1 MAGVLTVVVCS
12 ADCVKTCASLDACV
26 KIGDVMG
33 VSFGAVKF
41 QYFVFKMAVIVLQLG
56 YYARFCR
63 QNFEI
68 VNMIYYS

>member
-1 MAGVLTVVVCS
+1 MAGVLAVVVCS
-12 ADCVKTCASLDACV
+12 VDCVKTCASLGVCV
-26 KIGDVMG
+26 EIGDMMG
-33 VSFGAVKF
+33 VTFGAVKF
-41 QYFVFKMAVIVLQLG
+41 QYFVFKMTVIVLQLG